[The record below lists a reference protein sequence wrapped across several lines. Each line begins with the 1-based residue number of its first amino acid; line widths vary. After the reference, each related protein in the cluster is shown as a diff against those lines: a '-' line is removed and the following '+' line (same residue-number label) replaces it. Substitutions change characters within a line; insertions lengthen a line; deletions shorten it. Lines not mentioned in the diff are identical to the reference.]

1 MSVYGAAFLGNSSLE
16 EVASA
21 ELGPVGDVSTKLSST
36 TRKRTSSPMSMY
48 RSWAPSS
55 VSYSHTH
62 TCSASSLDRAHGQ
75 GNNQA
80 SGEAL
85 GLEAGGSSHSA
96 QTPRKRQLQA
106 DMFFLGSHRKRGLSP
121 TYKR

>member
-1 MSVYGAAFLGNSSLE
+1 MSVYGASFLGSSSLE
-16 EVASA
+16 EAASA

-62 TCSASSLDRAHGQ
+62 TCSASSLGGAHGQ

-85 GLEAGGSSHSA
+85 GLGVGGSL
-96 QTPRKRQLQA
+96 P
-106 DMFFLGSHRKRGLSP
+106 
-121 TYKR
+121 